1 MTTNPVSDGSQVI
14 RVSILEM
21 RYFAK
26 YAVKYQEDD
35 LPALVREVE
44 QWCQSRLSQ
53 ARKADRNRLYVPV
66 GRRRFQRSLLR
77 RGR

>member
-26 YAVKYQEDD
+26 YAAKHQKDE
-35 LPALVREVE
+35 LPALIREVE
-44 QWCQSRLSQ
+44 QWCQSRLEQ
-53 ARKADRNRLYVPV
+53 ARKADRSRLRVA